1 MPKSSKPSS
10 DYEYIAAK
18 IDTLRSYDFF
28 RNRPDSYIF
37 SALCIKSHF
46 YKNPAL
52 IVNQNELEDMIID
65 GAYDGGVDFL
75 LTDPSSE
82 TCDIAIGQSKFYKNI
97 TFDEALNALIKMAN
111 FYKDM
116 MSGVFDGINEK
127 VQQRFLTLD
136 SETGEESKIIFVL
149 CTSAPQGKINIDR
162 LENKFKEQFSD
173 SSNIEVSIL
182 FASDIVNEIKEAE
195 SRRPTVESGKLYIDR
210 AGNILIY
217 DDDAVIVNISA
228 MSLKRLYGMHGTNLL
243 ARNLRYHIKSGREI
257 DRGIE
262 DTINTNPALFWLKN
276 NGITII
282 CDSFSADGK
291 EIKLTNFS
299 IINGGQTVYIIH
311 RNKRLIECNDF
322 YLPCKII
329 RVQGN
334 DNDEKNL
341 YSLEIAKAANS
352 QKPIRDIDLKA
363 NAPEQVRFALAMREA
378 GIFYQ
383 TKRGEDI
390 PKAYKANYLNTDLA
404 EVGKLCL
411 CAVFQIPGTSRSKP
425 SSLYK
430 PKYYDVIFRRD
441 PKKIARICRE
451 LLYIDDFFR
460 NTFIKEYD
468 RNNKAEGKKAEDK
481 IAFAHNARTACIA
494 FVAFASRYIQGNLTD
509 RHIDLMTYAKSDS
522 DIYDIFRELEGF
534 DFILPPRI
542 FVQKDK
548 YDDVLRKLFDVIIS
562 FGITAYTF
570 AKDYDRS
577 VTATNFLKSDKS
589 YYKIISPQWSQIK
602 TEVKKIFDEIADN
615 SGR

>member
-1 MPKSSKPSS
+1 MPKSSRSSS

-18 IDTLRSYDFF
+18 IDTLRGYNFF

-37 SALCIKSHF
+37 SALCVKSHF

-52 IVNQNELEDMIID
+52 LMTQNELEDMIVD
-65 GAYDGGVDFL
+65 GAYDGGVDIL
-75 LTDPSSE
+75 LADPSSE
-82 TCDIAIGQSKFYKNI
+82 TCDLVIGQSKFYQNI
-97 TFDEALNALIKMAN
+97 TFDDVLNALIKMAN

-116 MSGVFDGINEK
+116 TSGKFDGVKEK

-136 SETGEESKIIFVL
+136 SDTGEESKIIFVL
-149 CTSAPQGKINIDR
+149 FTSAPQGKINIDR
-162 LENKFKEQFSD
+162 LESKFKEQFSD
-173 SSNIEVSIL
+173 PSNIEVNVL
-182 FASDIVNEIKEAE
+182 FASDIVNGIKEAE

-210 AGNILIY
+210 AGNILEY
-217 DDDAVIVNISA
+217 GDDAVIVNISA
-228 MSLKRLYGMHGTNLL
+228 LSLKRLYGMHGTNLL

-257 DRGIE
+257 DRAIDE
-262 DTINTNPALFWLKN
+262 TINTSPASFWLKN

-329 RVQGN
+329 QAQGSSE
-334 DNDEKNL
+334 DEKNL

-363 NAPEQVRFALAMREA
+363 NAPEQVRFARAMREA

-390 PKAYKANYLNTDLA
+390 PKAYKPNYLNTDLA

-411 CAVFQIPGTSRSKP
+411 CAVFQIPGISRSKP

-430 PKYYDVIFRRD
+430 PKYYDIIFRRD
-441 PKKIARICRE
+441 PEKIARICRE

-460 NTFIKEYD
+460 STFIKEYD
-468 RNNKAEGKKAEDK
+468 RNNKGEGKKAEDK
-481 IAFAHNARTACIA
+481 ISFAHNARTACIA
-494 FVAFASRYIQGNLTD
+494 FVAFASRYIDGNLTD
-509 RHIDLMTYAKSDS
+509 RDVDSMTYAKSDT
-522 DIYDIFRELEGF
+522 DIYDIFRELDGF
-534 DFILPPRI
+534 DFVLPPQL
-542 FVQKDK
+542 FAQKDK
-548 YDDVLRKLFDVIIS
+548 YDDVLRKLFNLIIS
-562 FGITAYTF
+562 SGITAYTF
-570 AKDYDRS
+570 AKGYDPS
-577 VTATNFLKSDKS
+577 VTATNFLKADKN
-589 YYKIISPQWSQIK
+589 YYKIISAQWPQIK
-602 TEVKKIFDEIADN
+602 SEIKKIFDDISA
-615 SGR
+615 

>member
-1 MPKSSKPSS
+1 MPKFSKSSS
-10 DYEYIAAK
+10 DYEYIVAK
-18 IDTLRSYDFF
+18 INTLRGYDFF

-37 SALCIKSHF
+37 SALCVKSHF

-52 IVNQNELEDMIID
+52 LITQNELEDMIVD

-75 LTDPSSE
+75 LSDPSSE
-82 TCDIAIGQSKFYKNI
+82 TCDLVIGQSKFYQNI
-97 TFDEALNALIKMAN
+97 TFDDVLNALIKMAN

-116 MSGVFDGINEK
+116 TSGKFDGVKEK

-136 SETGEESKIIFVL
+136 SDTGEESKIIFVL
-149 CTSAPQGKINIDR
+149 FTSAPQGKINIDR
-162 LENKFKEQFSD
+162 LESKFKEQFSD
-173 SSNIEVSIL
+173 SSNIEVNVL

-210 AGNILIY
+210 AGNILEY
-217 DDDAVIVNISA
+217 GDDAVIVNISA
-228 MSLKRLYGMHGTNLL
+228 LSLKRLYGMHGTNLL

-257 DRGIE
+257 DRAIDE
-262 DTINTNPALFWLKN
+262 TINTSPASFWLKN

-299 IINGGQTVYIIH
+299 IINGGQTVYIIY

-329 RVQGN
+329 QAQGSGE
-334 DNDEKNL
+334 DEKNL

-363 NAPEQVRFALAMREA
+363 NAPEQVRFARAMREA

-390 PKAYKANYLNTDLA
+390 PKAYKPNYLNTDLA

-411 CAVFQIPGTSRSKP
+411 CAVFQIPGISRSKP

-430 PKYYDVIFRRD
+430 PKYYDIIFRRD
-441 PKKIARICRE
+441 PEKIARICRE

-460 NTFIKEYD
+460 STFIKEYD
-468 RNNKAEGKKAEDK
+468 RNNKGDGKNAQDK
-481 IAFAHNARTACIA
+481 ISFAHNARTACIA
-494 FVAFASRYIQGNLTD
+494 FVAFASRRMYGNLTD
-509 RHIDLMTYAKSDS
+509 IQIDSMTYAKSDS
-522 DIYDIFRELEGF
+522 DIYDIFRELDNF
-534 DFILPPRI
+534 DFVLPPQL
-542 FVQKDK
+542 FAQKDK
-548 YDDVLRKLFDVIIS
+548 YDDVLRKLFNLIIS
-562 FGITAYTF
+562 SGITAYTF
-570 AKDYDRS
+570 AKSYDPS
-577 VTATNFLKSDKS
+577 VTATNFLKADKN
-589 YYKIISPQWSQIK
+589 YYKIISAQWPQIK
-602 TEVKKIFDEIADN
+602 SEIKKIFDGISA
-615 SGR
+615 

>member
-1 MPKSSKPSS
+1 MSKSSKSSS
-10 DYEYIAAK
+10 DYEYISSQ
-18 IDTLRSYDFF
+18 IDTLRSYNFF
-28 RNRPDSYIF
+28 RKKPDSYIF

-52 IVNQNELEDMIID
+52 LMSLSELEDMIVD
-65 GAYDGGVDFL
+65 GSYDGGVDFL

-82 TCDIAIGQSKFYKNI
+82 TCDLVIGQSKLYKNI
-97 TFDEALNALIKMAN
+97 TFDDVMNALIKMAS

-116 MSGVFDGINEK
+116 MSGNFDGINEK

-136 SETGEESKIIFVL
+136 SEIGEESKTIFVL
-149 CTSAPQGKINIDR
+149 YTSAQQGKINIDK
-162 LENKFKEQFSD
+162 LESKFKEQFSD
-173 SSNIEVSIL
+173 PSNIEVNIL

-195 SRRPTVESGKLYIDR
+195 ARRPTVESGKLYMDR
-210 AGNILIY
+210 PGNILEY
-217 DDDAVIVNISA
+217 NDDAIIVNISA
-228 MSLKRLYGMHGTNLL
+228 LSLKRLYAMHGTNLL
-243 ARNLRYHIKSGREI
+243 ARNLRYHIKSGRDI

-262 DTINTNPALFWLKN
+262 ETINTAPNLFWLKN

-291 EIKLTNFS
+291 EVKLTNFS
-299 IINGGQTVYIIH
+299 VINGGQTVYILH

-334 DNDEKNL
+334 GEDEKNL

-363 NAPEQVRFALAMREA
+363 NSPEQVRFARVMRTV

-383 TKRGEDI
+383 TKRGESV

-404 EVGKLCL
+404 EIGKLCL
-411 CAVFQIPGTSRSKP
+411 CAIFQIPGVSRSKP

-430 PKYYDVIFRRD
+430 PKYYDVIFSRT
-441 PKKIARICRE
+441 PEKIARICKE

-468 RNNKAEGKKAEDK
+468 RNNKGEGKKIEDK
-481 IAFAHNARTACIA
+481 ISFAHNARTACIA
-494 FVAFASRYIQGNLTD
+494 FVAFASRYIHGNLTD
-509 RHIDLMTYAKSDS
+509 RHIDFMASAKSDS
-522 DIYDIFRELEGF
+522 DIYDIFRELDNF
-534 DFILPPRI
+534 DFILPSQL
-542 FVQKDK
+542 FAHKDI
-548 YDDVLRKLFDVIIS
+548 YDAILRKLFNLIIS
-562 FGITAYTF
+562 SGITAYTI
-570 AKDYDRS
+570 AKSYDPS
-577 VTATNFLKSDKS
+577 ITATNFLKTDKN
-589 YYKIISPQWSQIK
+589 YYKIISAQWTQIK
-602 TEVKKIFDEIADN
+602 SEIKKIFDNIDK
-615 SGR
+615 